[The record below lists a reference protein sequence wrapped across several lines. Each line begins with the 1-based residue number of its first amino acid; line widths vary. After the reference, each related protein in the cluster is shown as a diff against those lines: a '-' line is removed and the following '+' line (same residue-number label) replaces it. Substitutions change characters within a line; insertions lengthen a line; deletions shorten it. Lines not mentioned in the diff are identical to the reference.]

1 MLGVAVPSL
10 KAGGGRVA
18 VGGRRRPL
26 ARGREGAVR
35 ASCPHL
41 PGRSCWRPRVPPRRP
56 RDMPEEAGFPPAKR
70 FRPGSGP
77 PSRAGSF
84 RPGGRVVMLLT
95 PGSGGK
101 GGGGRRQQPPLVQ
114 PSVSPYPEAVELQR
128 RSLPI
133 FQARGQLLA
142 QLRNL
147 DCAVLI
153 GETGSGK
160 TTQIPQYLYEA
171 GISRQGIIAVTQPR
185 RVAAISLATRV
196 SDEKRTVL
204 GKLVGY
210 TVRFD
215 DVTSEDTKIKF
226 LTDGMLLREAISD
239 SMLRKYSC
247 VILDE
252 AHERTIHTDVL
263 FGVVKTA
270 QKKRKELGKLPL
282 KVIVMSA
289 TMDVDLFSQYFNG
302 APVLYLEGRQHPIQV
317 FYTKQP
323 QHDYLHAAL
332 VSVFQIHQEAPSSQ
346 DILVFLTGQE
356 EIEAMSKT
364 CRDIAK
370 HLPDGCPSMV
380 VLPLYASLPYAQQL
394 RVFQGAPKGYRKVII
409 STNIAETSITITG
422 IKYVVDT
429 GMVKAKKYNPDSGL
443 EVLAVQRVSKTQAW
457 QRTGRAGREDSG
469 ICYRLYTEEEFEKF
483 EKMTMPEI
491 QRCNLASVM
500 LQLLAMKVP
509 NVLTFD
515 FMSKPSPDHIQAAIA
530 QLDLLGALE
539 HKEDQLTL
547 TPIGRK
553 MAAFP
558 LEPKFAKTILLSP
571 KFHCTE
577 EILTIVS
584 LLSVDSVLH
593 NPPSR
598 REEVQGVRK
607 KFISSEGDHITL
619 LNIYR
624 TFKNTGG
631 NKEWC
636 KENFVN
642 SKNMTLVTEVRAQ
655 LRDICLKKQM
665 SMPILSSRGDMES
678 IRRCLAH
685 SLFMSTAELQPDGTY
700 ATTDTHQPVAI
711 HPSSVL
717 FHCKPACVVYT
728 ELLHTNKCYMRDLC
742 VVDAEWLYEAAPE
755 YFRRKLR
762 TAKS

>member
-1 MLGVAVPSL
+1 
-10 KAGGGRVA
+10 
-18 VGGRRRPL
+18 
-26 ARGREGAVR
+26 
-35 ASCPHL
+35 L
-41 PGRSCWRPRVPPRRP
+41 PEHFLFI
-56 RDMPEEAGFPPAKR
+56 MQPAKR
-70 FRPGSGP
+70 FRPGCGP
-77 PSRAGSF
+77 PSRAGSYPPE
-84 RPGGRVVMLLT
+84 RRVVMLLT
-95 PGSGGK
+95 AGGGCGRG
-101 GGGGRRQQPPLVQ
+101 GGGGRRQQPPLAQ
-114 PSVSPYPEAVELQR
+114 PSASPYREALELQR

-147 DCAVLI
+147 DSAVFI
-153 GETGSGK
+153 GSPFFSGH
-160 TTQIPQYLYEA
+160 TSVPHWSGGDRSNEQDL
-171 GISRQGIIAVTQPR
+171 PR
-185 RVAAISLATRV
+185 HPLMSPI
-196 SDEKRTVL
+196 
-204 GKLVGY
+204 
-210 TVRFD
+210 
-215 DVTSEDTKIKF
+215 
-226 LTDGMLLREAISD
+226 
-239 SMLRKYSC
+239 
-247 VILDE
+247 
-252 AHERTIHTDVL
+252 
-263 FGVVKTA
+263 
-270 QKKRKELGKLPL
+270 LPL
-282 KVIVMSA
+282 
-289 TMDVDLFSQYFNG
+289 
-302 APVLYLEGRQHPIQV
+302 
-317 FYTKQP
+317 
-323 QHDYLHAAL
+323 
-332 VSVFQIHQEAPSSQ
+332 
-346 DILVFLTGQE
+346 
-356 EIEAMSKT
+356 
-364 CRDIAK
+364 
-370 HLPDGCPSMV
+370 
-380 VLPLYASLPYAQQL
+380 
-394 RVFQGAPKGYRKVII
+394 
-409 STNIAETSITITG
+409 
-422 IKYVVDT
+422 
-429 GMVKAKKYNPDSGL
+429 DSGL

-483 EKMTMPEI
+483 EKMTVPEI

-539 HKEDQLTL
+539 HKDDQLTL

-584 LLSVDSVLH
+584 LLSVDSVLY
-593 NPPSR
+593 NPPAR
-598 REEVQGVRK
+598 RDEVQGVRK

-624 TFKNTGG
+624 TFKNIGG
-631 NKEWC
+631 NKDWC

-642 SKNMTLVTEVRAQ
+642 SKNMLLVVEVRAQ
-655 LRDICLKKQM
+655 LREICLKM
-665 SMPILSSRGDMES
+665 SMPVMSSRGDMES

-728 ELLHTNKCYMRDLC
+728 ELLYTNKCYMRDLC

-762 TAKS
+762 TTRN

>member
-1 MLGVAVPSL
+1 
-10 KAGGGRVA
+10 
-18 VGGRRRPL
+18 
-26 ARGREGAVR
+26 
-35 ASCPHL
+35 
-41 PGRSCWRPRVPPRRP
+41 
-56 RDMPEEAGFPPAKR
+56 MPEEAALPPAKR
-70 FRPGSGP
+70 FRPGSCP
-77 PSRAGSF
+77 PGR
-84 RPGGRVVMLLT
+84 RVVMLLA
-95 PGSGGK
+95 PGGG
-101 GGGGRRQQPPLVQ
+101 GAGGGRRQTPPLAQ
-114 PSVSPYPEAVELQR
+114 PSASPYREALELQR

-133 FQARGQLLA
+133 FRARGQLLA

-147 DCAVLI
+147 DSAVLI

-160 TTQIPQYLYEA
+160 TTQIPQYLYEG

-196 SDEKRTVL
+196 SDEKRTEL

-210 TVRFD
+210 TVRFE
-215 DVTSEDTKIKF
+215 DVTSEDTRIKF

-239 SMLRKYSC
+239 SLLRKYSC

-263 FGVVKTA
+263 FGVVKAA
-270 QKKRKELGKLPL
+270 QKRRKELGKLPL

-302 APVLYLEGRQHPIQV
+302 APVLYLEGRQHPIQI

-323 QHDYLHAAL
+323 QQDYLHAAL
-332 VSVFQIHQEAPSSQ
+332 ISVFQIHQEAPSSQ

-370 HLPDGCPSMV
+370 HLPDGCPAML
-380 VLPLYASLPYAQQL
+380 VLPLYASLPYSQQL

-469 ICYRLYTEEEFEKF
+469 ICYRLYTEDEFEKF
-483 EKMTMPEI
+483 EKMTVPEI
-491 QRCNLASVM
+491 QRCNLSSVI
-500 LQLLAMKVP
+500 LQLLAMRVP

-539 HKEDQLTL
+539 HKDDQLTL

-558 LEPKFAKTILLSP
+558 LEPKFAKTILLSS

-584 LLSVDSVLH
+584 LLSVDSVLY
-593 NPPSR
+593 NPPAR
-598 REEVQGVRK
+598 RDEVQSVRK

-624 TFKNTGG
+624 TFKNIGG
-631 NKEWC
+631 NK
-636 KENFVN
+636 
-642 SKNMTLVTEVRAQ
+642 
-655 LRDICLKKQM
+655 M
-665 SMPILSSRGDMES
+665 SMPVMSSRGDMES
-678 IRRCLAH
+678 VRRCLAH

-728 ELLHTNKCYMRDLC
+728 ALLYTNKCYMRDLC
-742 VVDAEWLYEAAPE
+742 VVDAEWLYEAAPD

-762 TAKS
+762 TARN

>member
-1 MLGVAVPSL
+1 M
-10 KAGGGRVA
+10 
-18 VGGRRRPL
+18 
-26 ARGREGAVR
+26 
-35 ASCPHL
+35 
-41 PGRSCWRPRVPPRRP
+41 
-56 RDMPEEAGFPPAKR
+56 
-70 FRPGSGP
+70 
-77 PSRAGSF
+77 
-84 RPGGRVVMLLT
+84 
-95 PGSGGK
+95 
-101 GGGGRRQQPPLVQ
+101 Q
-114 PSVSPYPEAVELQR
+114 
-128 RSLPI
+128 
-133 FQARGQLLA
+133 
-142 QLRNL
+142 
-147 DCAVLI
+147 

-160 TTQIPQYLYEA
+160 TTQIPQYLYEG
-171 GISRQGIIAVTQPR
+171 GIGRQAIIAVTQPR

-196 SDEKRTVL
+196 SDEKRTEL

-239 SMLRKYSC
+239 SLLRKYSC

-263 FGVVKTA
+263 FGVVKAA
-270 QKKRKELGKLPL
+270 QKRRKELGKLPL

-289 TMDVDLFSQYFNG
+289 TMDVDLFSQYFSG
-302 APVLYLEGRQHPIQV
+302 APVLYLEGRQHPIQI

-332 VSVFQIHQEAPSSQ
+332 VSVFQIHQEAPCSQ

-370 HLPDGCPSMV
+370 HLPDGCSSML

-394 RVFQGAPKGYRKVII
+394 RVFQGAPKGCRKVII

-429 GMVKAKKYNPDSGL
+429 GMVKAKKYNPEFVHVMSKALTRAVLPPDSGL

-469 ICYRLYTEEEFEKF
+469 VCYRLYTEDEFEKF
-483 EKMTMPEI
+483 EKMTVPEI
-491 QRCNLASVM
+491 QRCNLTSVT

-509 NVLTFD
+509 DVLTFD

-530 QLDLLGALE
+530 QLELLGALE
-539 HKEDQLTL
+539 NKDGQLTL

-577 EILTIVS
+577 EILTIIS
-584 LLSVDSVLH
+584 LLSVDSVLY

-598 REEVQGVRK
+598 RDEVQAVRK

-624 TFKNTGG
+624 AFKNTGR
-631 NKEWC
+631 NKDWC

-642 SKNMTLVTEVRAQ
+642 SKNMMLVAEVRSQ
-655 LRDICLKKQM
+655 LRDICFKM
-665 SMPILSSRGDMES
+665 SMPIASSRGDTES
-678 IRRCLAH
+678 VRRCLAH
-685 SLFMSTAELQPDGTY
+685 SLFVSTAELQPDGSY
-700 ATTDTHQPVAI
+700 ATTDTRQPVAI

-728 ELLHTNKCYMRDLC
+728 ELLFTNKCYMRDLC
-742 VVDAEWLYEAAPE
+742 VVDAEWLYEAAPDF
-755 YFRRKLR
+755 FRRKLR
-762 TAKS
+762 ASRN

>member
-1 MLGVAVPSL
+1 
-10 KAGGGRVA
+10 
-18 VGGRRRPL
+18 
-26 ARGREGAVR
+26 
-35 ASCPHL
+35 
-41 PGRSCWRPRVPPRRP
+41 
-56 RDMPEEAGFPPAKR
+56 MPEEARFPPAKR
-70 FRPGSGP
+70 FRLGSGP
-77 PSRAGSF
+77 PSRAGSCP
-84 RPGGRVVMLLT
+84 PGRRVVMLLT
-95 PGSGGK
+95 AGGGGG
-101 GGGGRRQQPPLVQ
+101 GGGGRRQQPPLAQ
-114 PSVSPYPEAVELQR
+114 PSASPYREALELQR

-147 DCAVLI
+147 DSAVLI

-171 GISRQGIIAVTQPR
+171 GVGRQGIIGVTQPR

-196 SDEKRTVL
+196 SDEKRTEL

-210 TVRFD
+210 TVRFE
-215 DVTSEDTKIKF
+215 DVTSEDTRIKF

-239 SMLRKYSC
+239 SLLRKYSC
-247 VILDE
+247 IILDE

-263 FGVVKTA
+263 FGVVKAA
-270 QKKRKELGKLPL
+270 QKRRKELGKLPL
-282 KVIVMSA
+282 KVVVMSA

-302 APVLYLEGRQHPIQV
+302 APVLYLEGRQHPIQI

-370 HLPDGCPSMV
+370 HLPDGCPAML

-469 ICYRLYTEEEFEKF
+469 VCYRLYTEEEFEKF
-483 EKMTMPEI
+483 DKMTARATPVQPFI
-491 QRCNLASVM
+491 S
-500 LQLLAMKVP
+500 
-509 NVLTFD
+509 
-515 FMSKPSPDHIQAAIA
+515 SPYAIQAAIA

-539 HKEDQLTL
+539 HKDDQLTL

-584 LLSVDSVLH
+584 LLSVDSVLY
-593 NPPSR
+593 NPPAR
-598 REEVQGVRK
+598 RDEVQSVRK

-619 LNIYR
+619 LNVYR
-624 TFKNTGG
+624 TFKNIGG
-631 NKEWC
+631 NKDWC

-642 SKNMTLVTEVRAQ
+642 SKNMMLVAEVRAQ
-655 LRDICLKKQM
+655 LREICLKM
-665 SMPILSSRGDMES
+665 SMPVVSSRGDMES
-678 IRRCLAH
+678 VRRCLAH

-728 ELLHTNKCYMRDLC
+728 ELLYTNKCYMRDLC

-762 TAKS
+762 TARS

>member
-1 MLGVAVPSL
+1 MLS
-10 KAGGGRVA
+10 AGGG
-18 VGGRRRPL
+18 
-26 ARGREGAVR
+26 
-35 ASCPHL
+35 
-41 PGRSCWRPRVPPRRP
+41 
-56 RDMPEEAGFPPAKR
+56 
-70 FRPGSGP
+70 
-77 PSRAGSF
+77 
-84 RPGGRVVMLLT
+84 
-95 PGSGGK
+95 
-101 GGGGRRQQPPLVQ
+101 GGGGGGGGEERGAGAAALAQ
-114 PSVSPYPEAVELQR
+114 PSASPYPEAVELQR

-147 DCAVLI
+147 DSAILI

-160 TTQIPQYLYEA
+160 TTQLPQYLYE
-171 GISRQGIIAVTQPR
+171 GGVGRQGIIAVTQPR
-185 RVAAISLATRV
+185 RVAAISLAARV
-196 SDEKRTVL
+196 SDEKRTEL

-215 DVTSEDTKIKF
+215 DVTSEDTRIKF

-239 SMLRKYSC
+239 SLLRKYSC

-263 FGVVKTA
+263 FGVVKAA
-270 QKKRKELGKLPL
+270 QKRRKELGKLPL

-302 APVLYLEGRQHPIQV
+302 APVLYLEGRQHPIQI

-323 QHDYLHAAL
+323 QQDYLHAAL

-370 HLPDGCPSMV
+370 HLPDGCPSML

-394 RVFQGAPKGYRKVII
+394 RVFQAAPKGYRKVII

-469 ICYRLYTEEEFEKF
+469 VCYRLYTEDEFEKF
-483 EKMTMPEI
+483 DKMTVPEI

-539 HKEDQLTL
+539 HKDEQLTL
-547 TPIGRK
+547 TPLGRK

-558 LEPKFAKTILLSP
+558 LEPKFAKRPL
-571 KFHCTE
+571 
-577 EILTIVS
+577 
-584 LLSVDSVLH
+584 

-598 REEVQGVRK
+598 RDEVQGVRK
-607 KFISSEGDHITL
+607 KFISSEGDHVTL

-624 TFKNTGG
+624 TFKNLGG
-631 NKEWC
+631 NKDWC

-642 SKNMTLVTEVRAQ
+642 SKNMMLVAEVRAQ
-655 LRDICLKKQM
+655 LRDICVKM
-665 SMPILSSRGDMES
+665 SMPMTSSRGDTETV
-678 IRRCLAH
+678 RRCLAH

-717 FHCKPACVVYT
+717 FHCKPACVVFT

-762 TAKS
+762 AGRS